1 MEQDIKKQKSPTSF
15 DFNIVWN
22 SLLLVTIIG
31 LLLNTKEDIAA
42 IGAILHEKE
51 ARIVQIEERIEQ
63 NDMDIIDLRI
73 RVGTIEKRIEKK

>member
-1 MEQDIKKQKSPTSF
+1 MEQDSKQKLHPTF
-15 DFNIVWN
+15 DFSIVWN

-63 NDMDIIDLRI
+63 NDMNIIDLKI